1 MVTLTVSA
9 VTKRIK
15 SLIEGDEQLS
25 DVILEGEISNFKYHR
40 ASGHLYFSLKD
51 EGAVINAVMFRASA
65 QSLTFHPADGMK
77 VLVKGRVSLY
87 EKSGQYQIY
96 VTRMKPA
103 GLGDLHVAFEKM
115 KRRLYEEGLFAPEHK
130 KPIPKYPGTIG
141 VITSK
146 SGAAVRDI
154 LNILGRRYPIGKVF
168 LYPALVQGDG
178 AVDSMVEALDYFER
192 EKNADVII
200 LGRGG
205 GSIEDLWAF
214 NEEKLARKVHQMTIP
229 VISAVGHE
237 TDTTI
242 CDYVA
247 DLRAPTPSA
256 AAELAVPDLQKLHQF
271 LMGLNVKLQ
280 GALKGK
286 TAHRRQRLERVLS
299 HRAFRAPST
308 VYDGKRLTLDRVTAA
323 LAAAGQRSVDR
334 QKLRVAVLAER
345 IDGRSPLKIMTV
357 GYSILSDGTG
367 KRITSTR
374 QLSVGQSVTLTVTD
388 GTAFCTVD
396 AIGSNEKEGNV

>member
-1 MVTLTVSA
+1 MTLTVSD
-9 VTKRIK
+9 VTRRIK
-15 SLIEGDEQLS
+15 SLIEGDQQLS

-40 ASGHLYFSLKD
+40 ATGHLYFSLKD
-51 EGAVINAVMFRASA
+51 EGAVINAVMFRSSA
-65 QSLTFHPADGMK
+65 QSLGFQPADGMK
-77 VLVKGRVSLY
+77 VLAKGRISLY

-130 KPIPKYPGTIG
+130 KPLPKYPRSIG

-146 SGAAVRDI
+146 SGAAVQDI
-154 LNILGRRYPIGKVF
+154 LNILGRRYPIGQVL
-168 LYPALVQGDG
+168 LYPALVQGEG
-178 AVDSMVEALDYFER
+178 AVDSMVRALDYFDR
-192 EKNADVII
+192 EKNVDVIL

-214 NEEKLARKVHQMTIP
+214 NEEKLARRVYNMTIP

-256 AAELAVPDLQKLHQF
+256 AAELAVPDLQKLYQS
-271 LMGLNVKLQ
+271 LTLLTGKLQ
-280 GALKGK
+280 NALLNK
-286 TAHRRQRLERVLS
+286 TAHRRQRLSRVLS
-299 HRAFRAPST
+299 HRAFRAPDT
-308 VYDGKRLTLDRVTAA
+308 VFATKRMTLDRAA
-323 LAAAGQRSVDR
+323 SAVVSAGQRAVDR
-334 QKLRVAVLAER
+334 QKLRIAVLAER
-345 IDGRSPLKIMTV
+345 IDGRSPLKIMTA
-357 GYSILSDGTG
+357 GYSILQDETG

-374 QLSVGQSVTLTVTD
+374 ALSVGQTVTVTVTD
-388 GTAFCTVD
+388 GRAQCTVD
-396 AIGSNEKEGNV
+396 TVTISEKEGNG

>member
-1 MVTLTVSA
+1 MTLSVSA
-9 VTKRIK
+9 LTKHIK
-15 SLIEGDEQLS
+15 SLIEGDETLA
-25 DVILEGEISNFKYHR
+25 DVIVEGEISNFKCHR
-40 ASGHLYFSLKD
+40 ATGHLYFSLKD
-51 EGAVINAVMFRASA
+51 EGAVINAVMFRSSA
-65 QSLTFHPADGMK
+65 QSLAFAPADGKK

-96 VTRMKPA
+96 VTRMKEA
-103 GLGDLHVAFEKM
+103 GLGDLHIAFEKM
-115 KRRLYEEGLFAPEHK
+115 KRQLYDEGLFAPEHK
-130 KPIPKYPGTIG
+130 KPLPKYPKSIG

-154 LNILGRRYPIGKVF
+154 LNILGRRYPIGKVL

-178 AVDSMVEALDYFER
+178 AVDSMIEALDYFDR
-192 EKNADVII
+192 EQNVDVIL

-214 NEEKLARKVHQMTIP
+214 NEEKLARRVYRMTIP

-256 AAELAVPDLQKLHQF
+256 AAELAVPDLVQLRAA
-271 LMGLNVKLQ
+271 LPTLTTRLQ
-280 GALKGK
+280 GALQSK
-286 TAHRRQRLERVLS
+286 TASRRDRLSRILAR
-299 HRAFRAPST
+299 RAYRAPA
-308 VYDGKRLTLDRVTAA
+308 DIFNAKRVTLDRAVQT
-323 LAAAGQRSVDR
+323 LVSAGRKRLSE

-345 IDGRSPLKIMTV
+345 IDGRSPLKIMTA
-357 GYSILSDGTG
+357 GYSVALSDKGTRVSSV
-367 KRITSTR
+367 KD
-374 QLSVGQSVTLTVTD
+374 LSVGQKLTLTLTD
-388 GTAFCTVD
+388 GTADCRVE
-396 AIGSNEKEGNV
+396 NVKEQEV